1 MLRQPPDQETILE
14 IGVVSFLVLLVGGIA
29 YLLFGD
35 AIGKLLS
42 GQRRKEGPPQP
53 GSVPPERHGNI
64 SAAAAR

>member
-1 MLRQPPDQETILE
+1 MMWQPPDRETIFE

-42 GQRRKEGPPQP
+42 GQRRREAPPRP
-53 GSVPPERHGNI
+53 GSVPPVRHGNI